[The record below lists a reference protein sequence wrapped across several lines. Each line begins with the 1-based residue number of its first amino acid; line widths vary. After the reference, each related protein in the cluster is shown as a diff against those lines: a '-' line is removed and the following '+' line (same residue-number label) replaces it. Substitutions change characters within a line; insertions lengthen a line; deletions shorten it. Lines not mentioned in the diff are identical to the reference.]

1 MAAIPYDML
10 TGYQKSAVL
19 LIALGEDLSSNVLEH
34 LDDDEV
40 GEISKEI
47 VLMRDIE
54 RDTVDQV
61 LDEFHHMALAK
72 GYLTKGGLEYAKSI
86 LNKSLGPEKARKI
99 IDRLTRALE
108 QSSGFSFLQKVHAPQ
123 LAKFIQNE
131 HPQTISLI
139 MAHLDPSQ
147 AAECLAAL
155 PEDLQP
161 EVAIRMANLDEISP
175 EVVKK
180 ISAVLEEKLDAFT
193 SYQVEIGGVRSVAE
207 LFNRMDR
214 TAGKATLEKL
224 EKLAPELA
232 AQIRD
237 MMFVFDDIRMLGD
250 TAITEILKRVDK
262 KVLTI
267 ALKGTDED
275 IQGKFFS
282 NMSRRASDTLREE
295 MEFLGPLKVRDVEK
309 AQQEVIEIV
318 RALEE
323 EGIITIGEQEELI
336 Q

>member
-1 MAAIPYDML
+1 MGVTYDML
-10 TGYQKSAVL
+10 SGYQKAAVL
-19 LIALGEDLSSNVLEH
+19 LIALGDHYGSLILEN
-34 LDDDEV
+34 LDDEEV

-47 VLMRDIE
+47 VLMRDVE
-54 RDTVDQV
+54 QETVDQV
-61 LDEFHHMALAK
+61 LDEFHQMSMAK

-108 QSSGFSFLQKVHAPQ
+108 QSSGFAFLQKVDPAQ

-131 HPQTISLI
+131 HPQTIALI
-139 MAHLDPSQ
+139 MAHLDPTQ
-147 AAECLAAL
+147 AAESLAAL
-155 PEDLQP
+155 PENLQP

-180 ISAVLEEKLDAFT
+180 ISTVLEEKLDAFT
-193 SYQVEIGGVRSVAE
+193 SYNVEIGGVRSVAE
-207 LFNRMDR
+207 IFNRMDR
-214 TAGKATLEKL
+214 STSKTTLEKL

-250 TAITEILKRVDK
+250 QGITEILKRVDK
-262 KVLTI
+262 KALTI
-267 ALKGTDED
+267 ALKGADAD
-275 IQGKFFS
+275 LQAKFFGC
-282 NMSRRASDTLREE
+282 MSKRASDTLKEE
-295 MEFLGPLKVRDVEK
+295 MEFLGPVKVRDVEK
-309 AQQEVIEIV
+309 AQQEVVEVV

-323 EGIITIGEQEELI
+323 EGVITLGEQDEVI
-336 Q
+336 G